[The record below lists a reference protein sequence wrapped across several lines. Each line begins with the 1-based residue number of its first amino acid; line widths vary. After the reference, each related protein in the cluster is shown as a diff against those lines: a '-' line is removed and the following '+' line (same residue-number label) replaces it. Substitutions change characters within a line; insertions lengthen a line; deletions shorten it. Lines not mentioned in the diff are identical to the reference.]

1 MKTSNPFD
9 NLNEVDLSSLG
20 CFALRKP
27 FCNSGQLRKK
37 GEKIVPNNFRSP
49 FIGYA
54 RTCQIVSLDRDISP
68 SSAHV
73 WLKKG
78 VGHFLG

>member
-27 FCNSGQLRKK
+27 FCNSGQKKKKKKK
-37 GEKIVPNNFRSP
+37 GEKIVPNNFRSTL
-49 FIGYA
+49 IGCA
-54 RTCQIVSLDRDISP
+54 LTCQIVSLDGDILP
-68 SSAHV
+68 SFFV
-73 WLKKG
+73 
-78 VGHFLG
+78 VVNV